1 MFIAD
6 IPPVTPVQEARYEIL
21 VDYIHN
27 NKYQASLTDI
37 ERLKLTFLVQANRYI
52 EASKRTD
59 FEKAKLN
66 YERMALL
73 NFQAY
78 LVRLG
83 K

>member
-6 IPPVTPVQEARYEIL
+6 IPPVTPVQEARYEVL

-27 NKYQASLTDI
+27 NKVLAVETDQ
-37 ERLKLTFLVQANRYI
+37 ERLWLVFLVQANKYL
-52 EASKRTD
+52 EAAKKTN

-73 NFQAY
+73 NYFAH
-78 LVRLG
+78 LERLG